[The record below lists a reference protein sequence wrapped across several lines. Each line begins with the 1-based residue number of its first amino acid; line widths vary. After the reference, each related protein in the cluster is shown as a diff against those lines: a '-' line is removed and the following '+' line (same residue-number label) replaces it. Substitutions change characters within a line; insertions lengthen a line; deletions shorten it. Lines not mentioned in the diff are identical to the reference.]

1 MTKIRHC
8 LLLLLFLCPAVSL
21 PAIDFG
27 LFGGSMGHP
36 GKLTFGGALRTGMF
50 IPFTR
55 LEFEAS
61 RGLEPKRTMMSVAL
75 QVTGKFGHLAPY
87 ALAGVGT
94 TFDRLNLHFSEYET
108 MTFLGGG
115 IHLYLIEYLSL
126 RGDIRFVRLEGEN
139 YTRLSAGIFA
149 HL

>member
-1 MTKIRHC
+1 MRINRC
-8 LLLLLFLCPAVSL
+8 LLLLLFLSLAGSL

-36 GKLTFGGALRTGMF
+36 GKMTFGGALRTGMF

-61 RGLEPKRTMMSVAL
+61 RGLEPKRTLMSVSL
-75 QVTGKFGHLAPY
+75 QVTGKLGHFAPY

-108 MTFLGGG
+108 MTFFGGG
-115 IHLYLIEYLSL
+115 LHLYLIEYLSL
-126 RGDIRFVRLEGEN
+126 RGDVRVIRLEGEN
-139 YTRLSAGIFA
+139 HTRFSVGLFA